1 MASVARAAA
10 EATEASG
17 AEAEEDGDPLA
28 AAEGGET
35 AETEE
40 AAVLMEDK
48 KHISTE
54 N

>member
-1 MASVARAAA
+1 MLWLQGLGWHVN
-10 EATEASG
+10 EASG